1 MSTSHTSQKAQGF
14 VDLVMNYHVHINRIM
29 VWVTLVVWILSFIF
43 AGVNGTWGLA
53 LMAGGFLTAINLV
66 ALLYINDRRLTPII
80 VAVVFMTFVSLHV
93 HQLHGQ
99 IEAHF
104 GYFVL
109 LATLFTYLRS
119 GPLIVA
125 AVTAAAIHI
134 AGHLL
139 QHAGYPIYLFPE
151 HLHSWSIVLL
161 HGLYV
166 VIETIVLLVLVGITY
181 KLLVVARELVSVT
194 EKMTVNSEHIDLSVR
209 ARAGNNDV
217 LQHFNWLLENI
228 ANTVGVAQSAKEN
241 SLASLSSMKS
251 ASEQLRLHSDQSA
264 QASTVIGVATQDVYG
279 AFRAMSMQIDNA
291 AQTINHIV
299 TTKNQGVSIIEAA
312 RVGSEK
318 LSDSLGDFERII
330 NTHAKDC
337 ETVTSVIGDIQGIA
351 NQTNLLALNAAIE
364 AARAGENGRGF
375 AVVADEV
382 RTLAQRTQSATENI
396 QSIVERLV
404 TDSEQS
410 VESIRECRQ
419 HAQEHIQASCSVASL
434 FDEITRALDL
444 LNQISDELSYA
455 TREQVERSES
465 ISAQLDQVS
474 EWRKETWECIRRN
487 LAVVDELQ
495 QRFESLARALT
506 RFDA

>member
-209 ARAGNNDV
+209 ARAGSNDV
-217 LQHFNWLLENI
+217 LQHF
-228 ANTVGVAQSAKEN
+228 
-241 SLASLSSMKS
+241 
-251 ASEQLRLHSDQSA
+251 
-264 QASTVIGVATQDVYG
+264 IG
-279 AFRAMSMQIDNA
+279 
-291 AQTINHIV
+291 
-299 TTKNQGVSIIEAA
+299 
-312 RVGSEK
+312 
-318 LSDSLGDFERII
+318 
-330 NTHAKDC
+330 C
-337 ETVTSVIGDIQGIA
+337 
-351 NQTNLLALNAAIE
+351 
-364 AARAGENGRGF
+364 
-375 AVVADEV
+375 
-382 RTLAQRTQSATENI
+382 
-396 QSIVERLV
+396 
-404 TDSEQS
+404 
-410 VESIRECRQ
+410 
-419 HAQEHIQASCSVASL
+419 
-434 FDEITRALDL
+434 
-444 LNQISDELSYA
+444 
-455 TREQVERSES
+455 
-465 ISAQLDQVS
+465 
-474 EWRKETWECIRRN
+474 
-487 LAVVDELQ
+487 
-495 QRFESLARALT
+495 
-506 RFDA
+506 